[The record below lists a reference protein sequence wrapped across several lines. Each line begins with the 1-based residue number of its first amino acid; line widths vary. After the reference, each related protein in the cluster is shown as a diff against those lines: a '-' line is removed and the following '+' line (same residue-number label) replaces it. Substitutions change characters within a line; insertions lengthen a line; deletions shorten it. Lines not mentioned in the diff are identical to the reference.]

1 MGRNKKSG
9 LDYFPHDVE
18 MHDNFKVRLL
28 MYYHGGGNAYAV
40 YISLLE
46 FIYKA
51 GYYIKVDRYLIF
63 NLSSFLKNNDEY
75 DEIYIKEVID
85 ACVENEL
92 FNRELYSKHNILT
105 SRGIQHRYIK
115 IATQAHRIISV
126 DEPFWLD
133 EIIDE
138 FNLRSNKSAIKSDKI
153 EQDQTERELSMEKL
167 EKTTVN
173 SEEMQVSFDFSAQ
186 IKENKIKRKER
197 KDNDSLRSS
206 LSPTTPPTSAHAR
219 KSFGDEKG
227 DCDHDDPMTANEGVG
242 ILKTDKDWLLQVQR
256 KFALDKSIILG
267 WLDSFCNDC
276 NCRGKQQHENLADVK
291 QHFIDWMSKQL
302 NSKNNKKTCKEKVIK
317 ITPEKIWL
325 RCQAELSQSVSD
337 EITKQTIESLIFE
350 NYDAKSSILLLDV
363 PNRKCSEY
371 IEENC
376 ITTLTKVLQKHF
388 GKNIKLNYRLPEY
401 P

>member
-1 MGRNKKSG
+1 MVRKLKETADWFKHPCELRNTTQMRAIRRKFSNDG
-9 LDYFPHDVE
+9 
-18 MHDNFKVRLL
+18 
-28 MYYHGGGNAYAV
+28 YAV
-40 YISLLE
+40 YN
-46 FIYKA
+46 
-51 GYYIKVDRYLIF
+51 YLIEMMCGAKNF
-63 NLSSFLKNNDEY
+63 ELEYSKKLIALYCADFDVSEKKFTEIVDFCVAIDVFFIDKKNQKLTSPDLKEYLEGLLNFRERDRNRKANNHSHQ
-75 DEIYIKEVID
+75 IAKIHM
-85 ACVENEL
+85 ENENIHMENGQSIEE
-92 FNRELYSKHNILT
+92 NR
-105 SRGIQHRYIK
+105 
-115 IATQAHRIISV
+115 
-126 DEPFWLD
+126 
-133 EIIDE
+133 
-138 FNLRSNKSAIKSDKI
+138 
-153 EQDQTERELSMEKL
+153 
-167 EKTTVN
+167 
-173 SEEMQVSFDFSAQ
+173 
-186 IKENKIKRKER
+186 KEKER
-197 KDNDSLRSS
+197 KDNNSLRSS
-206 LSPTTPPTSAHAR
+206 LSLPPSTTTPPAHAR

-302 NSKNNKKTCKEKVIK
+302 NSKNNKNTCKEKVIK

-350 NYDAKSSILLLDV
+350 NYDAKSSILLLDI

>member
-1 MGRNKKSG
+1 MARPKKKGLKYFTNDVDFYQDIKIRKLIHHKGIQAVSVYHIILCQIYSQGYYLQWDEDSPFILSEVSG
-9 LDYFPHDVE
+9 LQEVKAQEYVEECVAVGLFDKTLFETEKVLTSHAIQERYFE
-18 MHDNFKVRLL
+18 I
-28 MYYHGGGNAYAV
+28 
-40 YISLLE
+40 ISAAKRKIEEPLP
-46 FIYKA
+46 
-51 GYYIKVDRYLIF
+51 YLIVKVAGKF
-63 NLSSFLKNNDEY
+63 LYKSKDAENSSDTQVKSE
-75 DEIYIKEVID
+75 
-85 ACVENEL
+85 
-92 FNRELYSKHNILT
+92 
-105 SRGIQHRYIK
+105 QK
-115 IATQAHRIISV
+115 I
-126 DEPFWLD
+126 
-133 EIIDE
+133 
-138 FNLRSNKSAIKSDKI
+138 
-153 EQDQTERELSMEKL
+153 
-167 EKTTVN
+167 VN
-173 SEEMQVSFDFSAQ
+173 SEETGINSEETRNNSEFSTQ
-186 IKENKIKRKER
+186 RKEKES
-197 KDNDSLRSS
+197 KDNNSLRSS
-206 LSPTTPPTSAHAR
+206 LSLPPSTTTPPAHAR

-350 NYDAKSSILLLDV
+350 NYDAKSSILLLDI

-388 GKNIKLNYRLPEY
+388 GKNIKLNYRLPES